1 MKLLL
6 QSSNDF
12 LINTVKTILKDNNIN
27 YVDSE
32 GDFNGYLNIM
42 GAEVV
47 RNESIFVDE
56 NEFERA
62 YSLLQ
67 GFLEYEPDCDNVYLD
82 DDSMLWLISKDKRKC
97 ID

>member
-12 LINTVKTILKDNNIN
+12 LITTVKTILKDNNIN

-67 GFLEYEPDCDNVYLD
+67 VFLEYEPDGDNVYLD
-82 DDSMLWLISKDKRKC
+82 DDSML
-97 ID
+97 